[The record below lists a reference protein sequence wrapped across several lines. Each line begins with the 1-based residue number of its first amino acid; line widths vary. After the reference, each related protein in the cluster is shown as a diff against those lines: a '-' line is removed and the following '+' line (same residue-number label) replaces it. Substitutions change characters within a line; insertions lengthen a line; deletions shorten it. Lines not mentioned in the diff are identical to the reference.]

1 MIWWPTVQNKIRRGE
16 TLKTLFRQ
24 HPKETCAGYLPTGP
38 EVYPLPFSILLCITR
53 AWSLKPHLQAPLT
66 KSSYVGLANGKY
78 WQDTGEHKDAW
89 YQGNISSYSSTVK
102 VSSSCYVSSVIPTS
116 ATQPWLLGS
125 DTLPCA
131 PLVEGLKWL
140 LVVAKFY
147 ITSPFPVCPFGNS
160 DKLVFNCLC

>member
-1 MIWWPTVQNKIRRGE
+1 MIWWPTVQNKIRKLGGGKSCLGNI
-16 TLKTLFRQ
+16 LKKPVLVICLLALRSIPCPSLF
-24 HPKETCAGYLPTGP
+24 CC
-38 EVYPLPFSILLCITR
+38 VFTR

-78 WQDTGEHKDAW
+78 WQDTGEHKDGW

-102 VSSSCYVSSVIPTS
+102 VSSSCYVSSVVPTS

-125 DTLPCA
+125 DTLPCV
-131 PLVEGLKWL
+131 PLVKGLKWL
-140 LVVAKFY
+140 LVVATFY

-160 DKLVFNCLC
+160 DRLVFNFLC